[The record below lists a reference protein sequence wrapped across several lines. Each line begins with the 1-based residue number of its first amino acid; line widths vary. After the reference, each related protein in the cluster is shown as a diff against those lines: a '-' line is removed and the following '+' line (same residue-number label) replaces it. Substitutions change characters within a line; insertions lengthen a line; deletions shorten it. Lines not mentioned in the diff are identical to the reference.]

1 MILINIKR
9 KLNIVIIL
17 KKIYDDISSN
27 NSEEKKNPAGIE
39 YAIWFALSLW
49 FSYLKLSRKE
59 NTLTPASSC
68 CVILKMILINIK
80 KKAEHSNN
88 S

>member
-39 YAIWFALSLW
+39 YAI
-49 FSYLKLSRKE
+49 
-59 NTLTPASSC
+59 
-68 CVILKMILINIK
+68 
-80 KKAEHSNN
+80 
-88 S
+88 